1 MKEEVLRQIIERLKD
16 TKQEIIDRIHSY
28 EEKIKRYKES
38 NKELKD
44 SLSVEVYNE
53 KTEKWTRSLNA
64 CKTVKEHIIHYED
77 IIKKQKDIVTQVL
90 NYNLNF
96 GDLDHFFDKVLDIDG
111 FVVETWYGDCTDI
124 SKATMIKFPYKASDL
139 TNFNNIRGIIL
150 MKADYIVQQNVF
162 FGKNNPNKIG
172 VAKEIIQMLKVSPI
186 MSTFDGL
193 LKYFSDNLKRVD
205 EIAKENGEKIQEIRE
220 QEIAKRK
227 DEIRKNIDEINRKID
242 ECKKSLV
249 SIGEVYKL
257 YEQYNL
263 SKDQD
268 TLIKL
273 TEELANLVVI
283 SQRESKILKH
293 EDKEKSEEKEETP
306 VEEIK
311 KEEVTTEVKS
321 LDSDYFK
328 RPDTVRIIC
337 FLGTEDDSIINDI
350 ENYFDKSIRHKVLER
365 MDSIFNTLFQDKKHI
380 ARAGG
385 DPDGTTSKKT
395 LKLLDP
401 PLDFTYRRYAE
412 GGDKFRIHA
421 IRRYSKILQ
430 DLGYGEGNIVFFG
443 SVGPNK
449 SIKEKRSTYDRLG
462 RRAVE
467 EIGSKGNITK
477 LAPSFDYIEHITRG
491 YIPISLLSE
500 NDIEK
505 LKNYEFNKALPGNIE
520 QTIDNNKYVLFESLD
535 STSKANVKK
544 WLDDYFIEQTN
555 KLFEI
560 KDMYMKLKGASLD

>member
-28 EEKIKRYKES
+28 EEEIKRYKES

-90 NYNLNF
+90 NYNINF

-150 MKADYIVQQNVF
+150 MKADYIVQQNIF

-321 LDSDYFK
+321 LDSDYFRSK
-328 RPDTVRIIC
+328 NTLRIIC
-337 FLGTEDDSIINDI
+337 FLGTEGDSIVDDI
-350 ENYFDKSIRHKVLER
+350 DSFDKSMKVNAYRRLNHVFDRLVFDE
-365 MDSIFNTLFQDKKHI
+365 NHI

-385 DPDGTTSKKT
+385 DPDGSTSKFT
-395 LKLLDP
+395 LALLDTP
-401 PLDFTYRRYAE
+401 YNFTYRRYGE
-412 GGDKFRIHA
+412 KEDRFRFHA
-421 IRRYSKILQ
+421 IRRHSDLLEK
-430 DLGYGEGNIVFFG
+430 LGYGKGDLVFFG
-443 SVGPNK
+443 AAGTFVDNDKARVYNEVG
-449 SIKEKRSTYDRLG
+449 S
-462 RRAVE
+462 RAV
-467 EIGSKGNITK
+467 KKLVGNSRPAE
-477 LAPSFDYIEHITRG
+477 LQESFRSIEHITRG
-491 YIPISLLSE
+491 YIPVELLADSDKARDFSGKAKGGIDKSIEDGKYILYSE
-500 NDIEK
+500 LSDASQK
-505 LKNYEFNKALPGNIE
+505 
-520 QTIDNNKYVLFESLD
+520 
-535 STSKANVKK
+535 NVKK
-544 WLDDYFIEQTN
+544 WLDDYFIDQTN
-555 KLFEI
+555 TLFKI
-560 KDMYMKLKGASLD
+560 KDTYKQLKGTSLD